1 MTKKRTFRGVKILT
15 YFFTRNIPYM
25 IQDPGHTTPPSHSLV
40 LELASRFLG
49 VIRLA
54 EIFSRDVI
62 KHVEYGRL
70 MFCPQSELFKISLP
84 WAQGEPGDPLVS
96 LLTLT
101 MVILLWFSGIGKILV
116 KRRRGGYKSGCA
128 DVGVKGP
135 PCASPGFT
143 YFKANIFSFFTP
155 AHILH
160 ILASL
165 TSTQFLSS
173 PRKSRWFIILPRVNF
188 TCPLMQF
195 STDVMKNS
203 FSVPQSS

>member
-1 MTKKRTFRGVKILT
+1 MWSTEVWC
-15 YFFTRNIPYM
+15 FTHN
-25 IQDPGHTTPPSHSLV
+25 L
-40 LELASRFLG
+40 RFSK
-49 VIRLA
+49 
-54 EIFSRDVI
+54 F
-62 KHVEYGRL
+62 K
-70 MFCPQSELFKISLP
+70 SEPVDL
-84 WAQGEPGDPLVS
+84 LVS

-101 MVILLWFSGIGKILV
+101 MVILLFFSTVSPFIATSIVILLWFSGMGKILV